1 MAGIRIEVDDYKDL
15 QKQMKGVDKAA
26 RLALRKRIREAGK
39 PLAAQ
44 ITEGGGS
51 EMPQTGGAQESYLGA
66 KATLSQTMSSLRIL
80 YNKKGPQVR
89 IPNRAGF
96 IRQSHMAS
104 RAQPIAT
111 LARLGCQLARVRR
124 LVCHLPR
131 WRFARPLCPSCTASP
146 THPHFG

>member
-1 MAGIRIEVDDYKDL
+1 MAGIRIKVDDYKDL

-96 IRQSHMAS
+96 IRHPVFGNREIWRNTKVPAGAWD
-104 RAQPIAT
+104 RAFDEHKDET
-111 LARLGCQLARVRR
+111 LAIVSKVLDDVAREIM
-124 LVCHLPR
+124 
-131 WRFARPLCPSCTASP
+131 
-146 THPHFG
+146 